1 MPQCRKSHVAAHF
14 PFQDEKD
21 KQHLI
26 SKLSQ
31 YTNEFDSNVSE
42 PVKKPLIQNN
52 KTAYN
57 QVNQITVV
65 PEKKQPPSGTIV
77 EVL

>member
-1 MPQCRKSHVAAHF
+1 MPRLICDFFYF

-57 QVNQITVV
+57 KVNEITVV